1 MSERER
7 NITVKLNDEECR
19 RLIEKCGEHGLTV
32 GKLVE
37 NFICDLVGGSLSNGS
52 DERMHAEQWFDRCWF
67 GMFPEDTLLRH
78 LLYEGFD
85 PEDYIN
91 ALDGIKEGEND
102 LQDAQE
108 HPENYD
114 KEDLEYLQSDIEEW
128 KDELARM
135 KADWHPDQEPDM
147 DEQLQIIKKWI
158 EEKRKLQGVDTP

>member
-32 GKLVE
+32 GELVE
-37 NFICDLVGGSLSNGS
+37 NFICDLVGGSRSNGS

-128 KDELARM
+128 QDELARM

>member
-7 NITVKLNDEECR
+7 NIIVKLNDEECR

-32 GKLVE
+32 GELVE
-37 NFICDLVGGSLSNGS
+37 NFICDLVGGDRTNGS
-52 DERMHAEQWFDRCWF
+52 DERMYAGQWFDRCWF
-67 GMFPEDTLLRH
+67 GSFPEDTLLRH

-85 PEDYIN
+85 PEDYVK
-91 ALDGIKEGEND
+91 ALDGIEEDEND

-128 KDELARM
+128 QDELTRM

-147 DEQLQIIKKWI
+147 DKQLRIIKKWI
-158 EEKRKLQGVDTP
+158 EEKLKLQGVDTP

>member
-32 GKLVE
+32 GELVE
-37 NFICDLVGGSLSNGS
+37 KFICDLVGGDRTNGS
-52 DERMHAEQWFDRCWF
+52 DERMYAGQWFDRCWF
-67 GMFPEDTLLRH
+67 GAFPEDTLLRH
-78 LLYEGFD
+78 LLFEGYD
-85 PEDYIN
+85 PEDYVN
-91 ALDGIKEGEND
+91 ALDGIEEAESD
-102 LQDAQE
+102 LEDAKE

-114 KEDLEYLQSDIEEW
+114 EEDMEYLQSDIEEW
-128 KDELARM
+128 QEELSRM
-135 KADWHPDQEPDM
+135 KEDWHPDQEPDM